1 VEIAAVPARDQLR
14 KFAVPAGT
22 LICVPFLL
30 FPSRLTLYIAPL
42 AIATLVFALV
52 RLRADARFPRPDDL
66 FVAALAALGLVA
78 TLISV
83 APSLSTNR
91 LMGLYAGLLLYYG
104 TQEFIRSADR
114 ARQVLEVVVLA
125 GLAISL
131 FAFVGVDWDR
141 AIIINPIPGLY
152 ELFPRLLHGLP
163 GSGVP
168 RSSDLIGPREIGG
181 TLSIILPVALV
192 VISLAQSR
200 PRRAVYAVAGLLSLL
215 VLVLTQTFLG
225 WFATLGATIL
235 LGVLIWPQATRRV
248 AAGVAGAALAAAILL
263 GALTRFAYLEQIG
276 AFLQHSVELGQ
287 RVSDHL
293 GVTALAIPMIRDTP
307 WTGPG
312 MNAFP
317 VMATCYYPPPRYPA
331 FWLPHAHDVLV
342 QTWLDFGLFG
352 LLAFLALG
360 IAVLTG
366 FARRWRAYRGTPSG
380 SLYAAALCGLVAYA
394 LFGIADAIPLGG
406 KPGIIVWVLLAA
418 VRSIPFAENAPEEGE
433 RSVGIRESGTRN
445 EQQARLSRRKLAAAA
460 LGLLVLLL
468 LVGGLLT
475 GSVQQDLNLVACR
488 LNGRCPP
495 VYCVGGPVQGV
506 VQLPRKP
513 VATPLKLHL

>member
-22 LICVPFLL
+22 LISVPFLL

-52 RLRADARFPRPDDL
+52 RLRADARFPRPDDH

-83 APSLSTNR
+83 VPSLSANR

-104 TQEFIRSADR
+104 TQEFIRGQDR
-114 ARQVLEVVVLA
+114 ARQVLEVLVLA
-125 GLAISL
+125 GLAIAL

-141 AIIINPIPGLY
+141 AIILNPIPGFY
-152 ELFPRLLHGLP
+152 EMFPRLLHGLP

-192 VISLAQSR
+192 VTAVTESR
-200 PRRAVYAVAGLLSLL
+200 PWRTAYAVSGVMSLL

-235 LGVLIWPQATRRV
+235 LGLLIWPQATRRV
-248 AAGVAGAALAAAILL
+248 IATIAGAGLAAAILL
-263 GALTRFAYLEQIG
+263 GALTRFAYLERIG

-293 GVTALAIPMIRDTP
+293 GVTALAIPMIWDTP

-312 MNAFP
+312 MNTFP

-331 FWLPHAHDVLV
+331 FWLPHAHDVFV

-360 IAVLTG
+360 TAVLTG
-366 FARRWRAYRGTPSG
+366 FARRWRACRGTPSG

-406 KPGIIVWVLLAA
+406 KPGIIVWVLLAV
-418 VRSIPFAENAPEEGE
+418 VRSIPSVENAPGEGE
-433 RSVGIRESGTRN
+433 RSFGVREAGN
-445 EQQARLSRRKLAAAA
+445 GMEQQARQARRKLAPAA
-460 LGLLVLLL
+460 LVILVLLL
-468 LVGGLLT
+468 LGGGLLT
-475 GSVQQDLNLVACR
+475 GSVQRDLNLVACR
-488 LNGRCPP
+488 LNGQCPP
-495 VYCVGGPVQGV
+495 VYCAGGAGQGI

-513 VATPLKLHL
+513 AATPLKLHL